1 MSTHIALLR
10 GVNVGGAR
18 KLPMAELRRMVEDAG
33 ATDVR
38 TYIQSGNV
46 VFDHRRRGASL
57 AAELSTRLEA
67 FLGVDVDVVLRTP
80 AQMDAVVDEN
90 PFPDADTSEIH
101 VGFLGAAPSAGLRA
115 FDDAPF
121 EPERMRIVDHHVYLH
136 LANGMGRARLPVA
149 LGRVKPPYVMT
160 VRNWRTVLKLREM
173 AADHP
178 D

>member
-18 KLPMAELRRMVEDAG
+18 KLPMAELRRIVEDAG
-33 ATDVR
+33 GTEVS

-46 VFDHRRRGASL
+46 VFHHRRRGAAL
-57 AAELSTRLEA
+57 VRELSTRLEE

-80 AQMDAVVDEN
+80 AQIDAVVDDN
-90 PFPDADTSEIH
+90 PFTDADTSELH
-101 VGFLGAAPSAGLRA
+101 VGFLGAAPSAGLKA

-136 LANGMGRARLPVA
+136 LANGMGRAKLPVA

-160 VRNWRTVLKLREM
+160 VRNWRTVVKLRAM
-173 AADHP
+173 AAEQD